1 MITDQTDG
9 KLGLRVE
16 SAASVTIRQTIHHHL
31 SIFAQVIRADRVAG
45 KSTHAEYVNGLSGV
59 IALLIAGGQ
68 GSKEDILN
76 STIEKLREYVDRDL
90 RHLGR

>member
-9 KLGLRVE
+9 KPGLRVE
-16 SAASVTIRQTIHHHL
+16 SAASVTIRDTMHKHL
-31 SIFAQVIRADRVAG
+31 SVFAHVIRTDRVAG

-59 IALLIAGGQ
+59 IALLVAGGH
-68 GSKEDILN
+68 GSKEDVLN
-76 STIEKLREYVDRDL
+76 GTIEKLREYVDRDL